1 MRLLSLP
8 WGVAC
13 AGIAFNASAAPM
25 FMGLG
30 DLPGG
35 VFQSRVADVSVDG
48 SVAVGYGRV
57 GSGFGEAFRWNQ
69 AEEMVGL
76 GTLTGANSSES
87 RGVSTDGSVIVGVSS
102 STAWRWTEAGGMI
115 DLGLPESGASNT
127 VSADGSVIVGRSAS
141 EAFRWTS
148 SAGVTLLGDLGGGS
162 SRANAVSAD
171 GSVAAGMAVSAFG
184 EEAFRWTAAGGMV
197 GLGDLAGGIFSSE
210 AFGVSAG
217 GSVVVGKSN
226 SAY

>member
-1 MRLLSLP
+1 VRLLPLP

-57 GSGFGEAFRWNQ
+57 GSGSGEAFRWNQ

-76 GTLTGANSSES
+76 GTLTGANSSEC

-115 DLGLPESGASNT
+115 DLGLPESGASND
-127 VSADGSVIVGRSAS
+127 VSADGSVISPAGSSVVRHSVSLPAVQWWWARATRRL
-141 EAFRWTS
+141 ELRP
-148 SAGVTLLGDLGGGS
+148 SAGPQVAVRMRVTGSWFTESLG
-162 SRANAVSAD
+162 
-171 GSVAAGMAVSAFG
+171 
-184 EEAFRWTAAGGMV
+184 
-197 GLGDLAGGIFSSE
+197 
-210 AFGVSAG
+210 
-217 GSVVVGKSN
+217 
-226 SAY
+226 